1 MEDDHPRRTD
11 ALRPFALVAGLLLRV
26 AAFAGV
32 GIPESAQSQSAPEE
46 EDARSIT
53 VSRTDVVRTVPD
65 RASFWFGVQTE
76 GRTAAAAMAANEAE
90 MRRVVAALRSAGVAA
105 ADIQTQNVSL
115 SPRMTETGTE
125 IVGYTATNN
134 VSAQIRDLDRA
145 GAVIDAAVN
154 AGANQVNGPSL
165 FRADQTAQYR
175 QALRAAYADAR
186 AKAQSLAETMDV
198 SLGRVVNATEASS
211 SVPLPAAGRDSA
223 ASVTIEP
230 ARRTCR
236 RWSPSRSRTG
246 ENVGAPGD
254 PGAPTADQSTN
265 DEIQFSAIGMSTRW
279 FSDVILPHRRFR
291 YPMR

>member
-1 MEDDHPRRTD
+1 MRFAR
-11 ALRPFALVAGLLLRV
+11 FALVAGLLLGV

-32 GIPESAQSQSAPEE
+32 GIPESAHSQSAPEE

-53 VSRTDVVRTVPD
+53 VNGTGVVRTVPD

-76 GRTAAAAMAANEAE
+76 GRTAAAAMAANDAE

-134 VSAQIRDLDRA
+134 VTAQIRDLDRA

-154 AGANQVNGPSL
+154 AGANQVSGPSL

-198 SLGRVVNATEASS
+198 SLGRVINATEASS

-230 ARRTCR
+230 GTQDVQAMVTV
-236 RWSPSRSRTG
+236 T
-246 ENVGAPGD
+246 
-254 PGAPTADQSTN
+254 
-265 DEIQFSAIGMSTRW
+265 FAI
-279 FSDVILPHRRFR
+279 P
-291 YPMR
+291 